1 MTLLSLC
8 GSLKP
13 GSTTRLALA
22 VALRGASEAGATT
35 SFAEIGGLPTCDGRD
50 GAYGPEVEGFRA
62 SVAAAD
68 ALLVGSPEYHGSFSG
83 VLKNALDL
91 LDERHL
97 GGKMVGLLAVA
108 KGDAG
113 AMNTL
118 NHLRHVAR
126 WVNAWVLPQQV
137 SIPRA
142 MEAFADGRVARE
154 GLEDELL
161 HLGREVVRYG
171 KLLRG

>member
-1 MTLLSLC
+1 MTVLSIC

-13 GSTTRLALA
+13 GSTTRLALD
-22 VALRGASEAGATT
+22 VALRGAAVAGATT
-35 SFAEIGGLPTCDGRD
+35 AVVEIGGLPSCDGRE
-50 GAYGPEVEGFRA
+50 GAYGAEVEAFRGA
-62 SVAAAD
+62 VTGAD
-68 ALLVGSPEYHGSFSG
+68 ALLIGSPEYHGSFSG

-97 GGKMVGLLAVA
+97 GGKMVGLVAVA

-142 MEAFADGRVARE
+142 MEAFSEGRVVRE
-154 GLEDELL
+154 GLEGELIA
-161 HLGREVVRYG
+161 LGREVVRYG